1 MKEINYLKIENGNLQ
16 QKLFS
21 QNKIINEMED
31 KKYKEFEEKE
41 KFIERNYNKII
52 SIEYE
57 ILKKLYIFDNID
69 FKMFHRDLH
78 PHNILINKR

>member
-1 MKEINYLKIENGNLQ
+1 MQ

-21 QNKIINEMED
+21 QNKIINEMEG

-52 SIEYE
+52 S
-57 ILKKLYIFDNID
+57 LKDDQLK
-69 FKMFHRDLH
+69 
-78 PHNILINKR
+78 